1 MTQSQISC
9 EQFLFQSDES
19 LEYLS
24 AEEKACLMYLEE
36 TIQSLDTEDDSG
48 LSNDEPELLPDRG
61 NVANK
66 AAHLS
71 ASIGLNK
78 VPSQGALYSSSFSIS
93 NS

>member
-1 MTQSQISC
+1 M
-9 EQFLFQSDES
+9 FQSDES

-36 TIQSLDTEDDSG
+36 TIQSLDMEDDSG
-48 LSNDEPELLPDRG
+48 LSNDESDQLPARG

-71 ASIGLNK
+71 GLNK
-78 VPSQGALYSSSFSIS
+78 VPSQGAF
-93 NS
+93 